1 MPKTKVNSR
10 AAPAVQLSAEDLK
23 EVETILQDFDQQCK
37 LSTLESGKISIV
49 YRTTMDGSAYD
60 VTAAIL
66 ETSPVARYI
75 STFC

>member
-37 LSTLESGKISIV
+37 LSTLESGKM
-49 YRTTMDGSAYD
+49 R
-60 VTAAIL
+60 AIWKPL
-66 ETSPVARYI
+66 IKQTLI
-75 STFC
+75 K